1 MSDQVSMTESRKT
14 FPQTSSVRTVISGN
28 IGMVDKTDKKHISS
42 KLQKIKSKLPNVGKR
57 LRSLMKWRDSKKIKS
72 KEEATVFTMAE
83 SSWIIPDIT
92 GEILERILP
101 ESSAQEEAANEN
113 GVQFET
119 TDNPLAKSCGLGFPE
134 CQSVSFSLDIETTF
148 PSTSSSNPRLETSE
162 AIIEK
167 IMSEV
172 NTIQVSSSNPSA
184 STDSSNP
191 LMNGIPCVNLGNIVN
206 DPVDLLL
213 AINSQIGLQTGR
225 DCDTQSATLYLM
237 NESRT
242 DSYGGSSTSG
252 NVSNTTESENS
263 SISEVTETVD
273 SQMSEQDP
281 NRQYYEIIR
290 LIMRKQF
297 ESLDDD
303 PSLY

>member
-101 ESSAQEEAANEN
+101 
-113 GVQFET
+113 G
-119 TDNPLAKSCGLGFPE
+119 
-134 CQSVSFSLDIETTF
+134 
-148 PSTSSSNPRLETSE
+148 E

-213 AINSQIGLQTGR
+213 AINSQIGRRLQTGR